1 MRSFDRVIIITNG
14 HSLTR
19 KSQPTKRIRSPCD
32 LELKKNAQRSF
43 FLISRWK
50 YDTNMVP
57 ENLIIISPFFPPS
70 IFLSMW
76 RGPIG
81 LPIVANW
88 VAKMKKNH
96 MAFSFL
102 IKHIY
107 VFFKAQWS
115 KDLGGVTLEI
125 GALFVFIFLPD
136 LEGSCTIS
144 TEILS
149 LANACNLVFR

>member
-88 VAKMKKNH
+88 VAKMKKKSHDLFFPNKTYICILQSLMEQRSRWGYIRNWGSFCFH
-96 MAFSFL
+96 LSPRSWRFMHYIYWDPIFS
-102 IKHIY
+102 
-107 VFFKAQWS
+107 QRMQ
-115 KDLGGVTLEI
+115 
-125 GALFVFIFLPD
+125 
-136 LEGSCTIS
+136 SC
-144 TEILS
+144 L
-149 LANACNLVFR
+149 

>member
-1 MRSFDRVIIITNG
+1 
-14 HSLTR
+14 
-19 KSQPTKRIRSPCD
+19 
-32 LELKKNAQRSF
+32 
-43 FLISRWK
+43 
-50 YDTNMVP
+50 
-57 ENLIIISPFFPPS
+57 
-70 IFLSMW
+70 
-76 RGPIG
+76 
-81 LPIVANW
+81 
-88 VAKMKKNH
+88 

-149 LANACNLVFR
+149 LANACNLVYRSECIFMFLIQCLKKNISMYDTNNFVNFLFDYSYFLLRKSSRKIISVYIGQNQANLYYHLPPKHNINIQHAQKPQNNRYDIKA